1 MDNSN
6 LAAQVLR
13 SQAMA
18 GMREMMKRMAWEVFD
33 EEIRPLLE
41 KMVREAVAEAMQP
54 QVITVGFEGEE
65 VTGRVDAE
73 WVVLPEPAPPVD
85 PDPALRSPA
94 DAEPLEKKRRR
105 WWR

>member
-18 GMREMMKRMAWEVFD
+18 GMREMMKRMAWEVF
-33 EEIRPLLE
+33 EEEVRPLLE
-41 KMVREAVAEAMQP
+41 EMVVEAVNATLNMAVKPYE
-54 QVITVGFEGEE
+54 ITVE
-65 VTGRVDAE
+65 T
-73 WVVLPEPAPPVD
+73 APPVEPD
-85 PDPALRSPA
+85 PDLVSYGPEQP
-94 DAEPLEKKRRR
+94 PEKKKHRR